1 MWQEMTQ
8 RKATVSEALEHVSI
22 DEILQR
28 IGKEKTISSIE
39 GKKDETM
46 MFKKLFTLKV

>member
-1 MWQEMTQ
+1 MWQEMTK
-8 RKATVSEALEHVSI
+8 RRATVSETLNHVSV
-22 DEILQR
+22 DEILER

-39 GKKDETM
+39 GKNDETM